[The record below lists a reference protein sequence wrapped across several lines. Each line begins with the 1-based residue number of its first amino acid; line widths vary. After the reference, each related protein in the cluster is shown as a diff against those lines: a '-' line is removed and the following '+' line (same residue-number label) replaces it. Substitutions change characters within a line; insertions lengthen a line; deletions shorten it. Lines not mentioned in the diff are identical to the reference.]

1 MSKQLVCLFVVVV
14 VIYVSYRKLGEYWVG
29 QSQMNLKF
37 GYVFASDMET
47 DPKSELSSGYIMVQS
62 SPLLWSNLAPLSGPI

>member
-1 MSKQLVCLFVVVV
+1 
-14 VIYVSYRKLGEYWVG
+14 
-29 QSQMNLKF
+29 MNLKF